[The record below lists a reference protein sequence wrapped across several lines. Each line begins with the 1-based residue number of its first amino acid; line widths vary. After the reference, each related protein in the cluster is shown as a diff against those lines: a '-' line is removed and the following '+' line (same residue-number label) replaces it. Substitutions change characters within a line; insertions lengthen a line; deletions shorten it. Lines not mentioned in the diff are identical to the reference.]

1 MKPARTLP
9 FLLLALGLLPALS
22 AQSGVKA
29 PSFAA
34 ERFVPGATPRNSI
47 IAVVEEE
54 IITEEQVRRI
64 MLPSMPRILR
74 IAKTKAELDR
84 LTAELV
90 NDIVQKLIDDILIVH
105 NFRKEG
111 YQIPKTVIENQ
122 YKQAIQREFGGDRSR
137 FLRFLRE
144 QSKTVRQYREDLE
157 KKIIIQ
163 SMAGRMRKTQAEIS
177 PEKIEEYYR
186 KNKVFFFQDESLHLS
201 QITLIPHTDATTEQL
216 LQTAQRI
223 VQRLDRGEDFAKLAR
238 IHSRDDRR
246 KQGGDY
252 GWIKR
257 TDLRKELSN
266 LAFTL
271 QAGHHSQPYELGGY
285 VFILKVNEKRNEG
298 IQPLEEVRGQ
308 IEKLLT
314 DEAAREAQKAW
325 LLRLRKKAHIQF
337 F

>member
-1 MKPARTLP
+1 MKKAHLLP
-9 FLLLALGLLPALS
+9 LLLLAPALLS
-22 AQSGVKA
+22 NLVGQSMI
-29 PSFAA
+29 PSFTAD
-34 ERFVPGATPRNSI
+34 RFIPGATPRNSI
-47 IAVVEEE
+47 IAVVEDE

-64 MLPSMPRILR
+64 MLPSMPSLIKR
-74 IAKTKAELDR
+74 AKTKKELDM
-84 LTAELV
+84 LTAQLV

-105 NFRKEG
+105 NFKEEG

-122 YKQAIQREFGGDRSR
+122 YKAAIQREFAGDRSR
-137 FLRFLRE
+137 FLSFLRD
-144 QSKTVRQYREDLE
+144 QSKTVREYREELE
-157 KKIIIQ
+157 RKIIIQ
-163 SMAGRMRKTQAEIS
+163 SMASRMRRTQAEIS

-186 KNKVFFFQDESLHLS
+186 NNKVFFFQDESLHLS

-216 LQTAQRI
+216 LQTAARI
-223 VQRLDRGEDFAKLAR
+223 VGRLDRGEDFAKLAR

-257 TDLRKELSN
+257 HDLRKELAN

-271 QAGHHSQPYELGGY
+271 PTGRHSQPYELGGY

-298 IQPLEEVRGQ
+298 IQPLEEVRQQ
-308 IEKLLT
+308 IENLLN
-314 DEAAREAQKAW
+314 DEAAREAQRTW
-325 LLRLRKKAHIQF
+325 LLRLRKKAHIKF

>member
-1 MKPARTLP
+1 MKPARILPSLFLAIGTLSTLP
-9 FLLLALGLLPALS
+9 
-22 AQSGVKA
+22 AQTDTKT

-47 IAVVEEE
+47 IAVVEGKV
-54 IITEEQVRRI
+54 ITEEQVRRI
-64 MLPSMPRILR
+64 MLPSMSTILR
-74 IAKTKAELDR
+74 KARNKAELDR
-84 LTAELV
+84 MTAELV
-90 NDIVQKLIDDILIVH
+90 NDIIQKLIDDILIVH
-105 NFRKEG
+105 DFREQG
-111 YQIPKTVIENQ
+111 FQIPKTVIENQ

-137 FLRFLRE
+137 FLRFLRD
-144 QSKTVRQYREDLE
+144 QSKTVRQYREELE
-157 KKIIIQ
+157 EKMIIQ

-177 PEKIEEYYR
+177 PQKIEEYYR
-186 KNKVFFFQDESLHLS
+186 KNKVFFFQDESLNLS
-201 QITLIPHTDATTEQL
+201 QITLVPHADANTEQL
-216 LQTAQRI
+216 KQTAERI

-238 IHSRDDRR
+238 LHSRDDRR
-246 KQGGDY
+246 KEGGDY

-257 TDLRKELSN
+257 TDLRKELSD

-271 QAGHHSQPYELGGY
+271 KAGNHSQPYEVDGY

-308 IEKLLT
+308 IEKLLS